1 MDIKYV
7 SISNE
12 PQKLRFFISKNN
24 TLKDIEIDGIYRK
37 QIECIGGRRYLYKYS
52 KCTISDMDESENIKQ
67 ISDACTEKLSDCT
80 EKVYSIK
87 EV

>member
-1 MDIKYV
+1 MNIKYI
-7 SISNE
+7 SASNE
-12 PQKLRFFISKNN
+12 PKKLKFFISKNN
-24 TLKDIEIDGIYRK
+24 TLKDIEVDGIYRR

-52 KCTISDMDESENIKQ
+52 KCTILDMDESENIKQ